1 MSTVVRTATELRS
14 RYRRRPTRRRSIVAA
29 LAIGSMSAACG
40 SSSGTLRLA
49 TSGATGGGRVAVA
62 DSATTTTTTTMVS
75 RGATLPSPST
85 AGGSRGDLPALER
98 QLGAVLRGVFATR
111 NSLSIEP
118 IGDPESPLLATYAT
132 GEALEQLRSAIREKR
147 SLGIARRSSD
157 QGLSKV
163 RVGVAEGEAGVATAT
178 ACQVD
183 DDVLYEVGSHS
194 IVDDSV
200 WSRSLIVHFVR
211 IDGAWKVSSVET
223 TQVAEGVAGCAKDFA
238 GYPY

>member
-29 LAIGSMSAACG
+29 LVIGSMSAACG

-62 DSATTTTTTTMVS
+62 DSATTTTTMVS
-75 RGATLPSPST
+75 RGTTLPSPST
-85 AGGSRGDLPALER
+85 AVGSRGDLPALER

-111 NSLSIEP
+111 NSLSIVP

-163 RVGVAEGEAGVATAT
+163 RVGAAEAEAGVATAT

-183 DDVLYEVGSHS
+183 DDVLYEVGSHA

-223 TQVAEGVAGCAKDFA
+223 TQVAEGVAGCAQDFA
-238 GYPY
+238 GYPS